1 MFNIQRLDSTHISRC
16 LEVLQSNFDIPWEEL
31 DTVFKQPISRVYGVF
46 IGDIL
51 IGFLAMSAILDE
63 SEILMCTVDPGH
75 HKKGLASALVDHA
88 LNDLSE
94 LRINTVFL
102 EVDIHNLAAIG
113 LYKKFGFQSVGQ
125 RKEYYLQSNG
135 SYNDAIIM
143 RLDV

>member
-16 LEVLQSNFDIPWEEL
+16 LEILQSNFDIPWKEL
-31 DTVFKQPISRVYGVF
+31 HTVFKQQISRVYGVF
-46 IGDIL
+46 MGDLL
-51 IGFLAMSAILDE
+51 IGFLAMSTILDE
-63 SEILMCTVDPGH
+63 SEILMCAVDPGH

-88 LNDLSE
+88 LNDLSD

-125 RKEYYLQSNG
+125 RKGYYLQSNG